1 MHDIISTASATLK
14 VAELTFSHLADIP
27 QFLPHI
33 PFDGVSMLGRNFF
46 AAVGSS
52 RTSLG
57 VKVVKLYFS
66 KPINVQ
72 GKE

>member
-1 MHDIISTASATLK
+1 MHNIISAATLK
-14 VAELTFSHLADIP
+14 VAELTFSQLADIP
-27 QFLPHI
+27 QFLPHII

-52 RTSLG
+52 KTSLG